1 MTALEILSLDL
12 TAQRQLIEQG
22 DISADQLLA
31 MQLAHNEQVNP
42 HLNAFISSAKHISA
56 TDAKQAFAG
65 ISVAVKD
72 NIDVLGFNTTA
83 GMLTREDSK
92 PTDNAFAIK
101 KLLASGMSIS
111 GKLNMHEGA
120 LGATND
126 NPHFGKC
133 FNPHNLTHTPGGSS
147 GGSGVSV
154 AAAMTPLA
162 LGTDTMGSVRIP
174 AAYCG
179 VFGLKASKGAISIG
193 GTVICAKELDN
204 IGPLTR
210 SARDLRIALEIL
222 QGFDKD
228 CQQSRQI
235 DYLAE
240 QTSYQLLAPSNL
252 EQLGVEANIIEKF
265 EQQLQLLVDAGHKIK
280 RFSLDY
286 DFSAA
291 RRAGLLICE
300 KDMLVEHQFDY
311 QNNHHLFSAELA
323 SMLDF
328 GNTKDD
334 ASVTKA
340 INVLAKAEQL
350 AQQIFAQAEILVM
363 PTAPQQAF
371 EFSQAVPANQADLT
385 ALANH
390 AELAALTAPM
400 PTNELPMGIQF
411 VGPAGSDYQLIGLA
425 EQYQTLSGWQYKLPQ
440 ALADLI
446 SGDK

>member
-12 TAQRQLIEQG
+12 TAQLQLINQG
-22 DISADQLLA
+22 EITGDQLLA
-31 MQLAHNEQVNP
+31 MQLAHNKRVNP
-42 HLNAFISSAKHISA
+42 YINAFISSAKQIRKV
-56 TDAKQAFAG
+56 DNNKPFAG
-65 ISVAVKD
+65 ISIAAKD

-83 GMLTREDSK
+83 GMLTRKNSAA
-92 PTDNAFAIK
+92 TDNAFAVK
-101 KLLASGMSIS
+101 NLLANGISIS

-133 FNPHNLTHTPGGSS
+133 FNPHNLSHTPGGSS
-147 GGSGVSV
+147 GGSGASV

-210 SARDLRIALEIL
+210 SARDLRIALTLL

-240 QTSYQLLAPSNL
+240 QPNYQLIAPNNL
-252 EQLGVEANIIEKF
+252 EQLGVAANIIETF
-265 EQQLQLLVDAGHKIK
+265 EQQLQLLADAGHNVT

-286 DFSAA
+286 DFSSA

-300 KDMLVEHQFDY
+300 KDMLEQHQFDY
-311 QNNHHLFSAELA
+311 KNNHDLFSSELA

-328 GNTKDD
+328 ANNKDQ
-334 ASVTKA
+334 ASVEKA
-340 INVLAKAEQL
+340 NNVLAKAQVL
-350 AQQIFAQAEILVM
+350 AQQIFANADILVM

-371 EFSQAVPANQADLT
+371 EFGQAVPANQADLT
-385 ALANH
+385 AFANH

-400 PTNELPMGIQF
+400 PTKELPMGIQF

-425 EQYQTLSGWQYKLPQ
+425 EQYQTLSGWQFKLPQ
-440 ALADLI
+440 ALRDVIA
-446 SGDK
+446 GDK